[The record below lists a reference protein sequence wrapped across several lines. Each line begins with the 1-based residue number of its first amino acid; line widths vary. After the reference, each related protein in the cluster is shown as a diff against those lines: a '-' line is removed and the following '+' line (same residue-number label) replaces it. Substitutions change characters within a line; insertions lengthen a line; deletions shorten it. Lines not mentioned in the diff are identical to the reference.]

1 MPIYRNLGPVFFKED
16 EGKTYSVGSLFDF
29 KDPAIEKRAKASGL
43 FVVAEIFEIG
53 EVKHEA
59 AKKAPKS
66 TSAKK

>member
-1 MPIYRNLGPVFFKED
+1 MALYQSLGPVFFKED
-16 EGKTYSVGSLFDF
+16 EGKTYPEGSLFDF

-59 AKKAPKS
+59 TKKAAKS